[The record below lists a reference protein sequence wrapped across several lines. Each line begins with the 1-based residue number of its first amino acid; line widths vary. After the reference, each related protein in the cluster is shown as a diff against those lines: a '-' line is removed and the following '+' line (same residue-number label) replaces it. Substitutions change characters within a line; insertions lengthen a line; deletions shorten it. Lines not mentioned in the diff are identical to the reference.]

1 MMRRSDD
8 VFFFT
13 LIDFLLQVFFFGLLL
28 FVVAQTLSSEDEA
41 NREKET
47 VERDKLLKATGVSSL
62 TELTDMLTKMVP
74 LDKMRGDSEFI
85 ARNGGQEAVAEA
97 VKAAN
102 AAGGAQKVAEMQGQ
116 VEAMSKRLAQL
127 EGWGKVSCI
136 PNIVVNGKLQPK
148 SIATVVVADEGITLQ
163 NLQPEMD
170 QLLRRHGLEF
180 SAVQQLSMSEFR
192 RTFAPVVAQ
201 QPECR
206 YFLSVVT
213 RTRYLDPMRAVWSAF
228 RTQ

>member
-28 FVVAQTLSSEDEA
+28 FVVAQTLRSEEEG
-41 NREKET
+41 NREKEIA
-47 VERDKLLKATGVSSL
+47 ERDKLLKTTGVSSL

-74 LDKMRGDSEFI
+74 LDQLRGDSEFI

-97 VKAAN
+97 VKASN
-102 AAGGAQKVAEMQGQ
+102 SAGGAQKVNEMQGQ

-148 SIATVVVADEGITLQ
+148 SIATVVVTDDGISLEDP
-163 NLQPEMD
+163 QPEMEG
-170 QLLRRHGLEF
+170 LLQRHGLDF
-180 SAVQQLSMSEFR
+180 SAVQRLSLPEFR
-192 RTFAPVVAQ
+192 RTFAPVVSK

-206 YFLSVVT
+206 YFLNVVT